1 MLSSVKMER
10 LKDEN
15 IELCRFFIVI
25 NKFLNSFKKQ
35 RAESEENLISSTIL
49 RKLRLMQKNGFL
61 IKSTVYLANLDGA
74 TDRVTNQSSER
85 NGFYCDHEETD
96 TKMLAHIKFL
106 CDNIRLNR
114 VTNVSPD
121 SGVVVIS

>member
-1 MLSSVKMER
+1 MER

-25 NKFLNSFKKQ
+25 NKFLNNFKKQ
-35 RAESEENLISSTIL
+35 RAESEENLISSIIL

-61 IKSTVYLANLDGA
+61 IKKPVYLANLDGA

-85 NGFYCDHEETD
+85 NGH
-96 TKMLAHIKFL
+96 K
-106 CDNIRLNR
+106 
-114 VTNVSPD
+114 NVSVYQVPL
-121 SGVVVIS
+121 